1 MVGSETASAKQS
13 GPTREGI
20 CGGPA
25 SLMGEA
31 GAQLDW
37 GREESGGRGKKAP
50 RSQCPTLGQY
60 CNGLGNWAF
69 TKVEEKRESGE

>member
-1 MVGSETASAKQS
+1 MQNRVDPRG
-13 GPTREGI
+13 REFVEGR
-20 CGGPA
+20 PA

-37 GREESGGRGKKAP
+37 GREESGGRGKKAL
-50 RSQCPTLGQY
+50 RSQCLTLGQH

-69 TKVEEKRESGE
+69 TKVESD